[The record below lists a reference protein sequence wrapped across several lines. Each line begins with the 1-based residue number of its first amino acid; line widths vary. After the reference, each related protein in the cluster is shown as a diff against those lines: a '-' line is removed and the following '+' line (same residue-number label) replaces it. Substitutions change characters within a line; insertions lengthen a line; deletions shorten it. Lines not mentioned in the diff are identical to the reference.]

1 MDVPTPRSKK
11 AWTERGRDG
20 KTGGDRGMEAQAQ
33 GRKKEITGRR
43 SHVETRNEETNDQE
57 DWGKEGGRKEQ
68 ITKERS
74 IIIQLE

>member
-33 GRKKEITGRR
+33 GRKEIMGRR
-43 SHVETRNEETNDQE
+43 SHGETRNEETKDQE
-57 DWGKEGGRKEQ
+57 D
-68 ITKERS
+68 
-74 IIIQLE
+74 

>member
-33 GRKKEITGRR
+33 GRKKEIMGRR
-43 SHVETRNEETNDQE
+43 SHGETRNEEKKDQE
-57 DWGKEGGRKEQ
+57 DWGKEGGRKER

-74 IIIQLE
+74 IIVQLE